1 MLLFGLPVDFTSILL
16 QVAEGE
22 ESEVN
27 KILSQVT
34 AMVQDGDQN
43 DMFSPPEGEEEE
55 DDV

>member
-1 MLLFGLPVDFTSILL
+1 VLLFGLPVDFTSILL